1 MWKHSALILS
11 LLDLVGRMPTGT
23 DGRGKSGGR
32 VGEAQ
37 GASLPLQL
45 RERLQGTSGI
55 EVLHESLLANLN
67 LSHDHLLHPSIGKV
81 DGHHLPLPLVH
92 IEDAGKGVKVA
103 LQEAVAT
110 ETQDRVCRRE
120 GGESS
125 RET

>member
-1 MWKHSALILS
+1 MWKHGALILS
-11 LLDLVGRMPTGT
+11 LLELVRRTLTGT
-23 DGRGKSGGR
+23 EGRWKSGGR
-32 VGEAQ
+32 VGEAR

-55 EVLHESLLANLN
+55 EILHESLLANLN
-67 LSHDHLLHPSIGKV
+67 LSHDHLLHPRISKV
-81 DGHHLPLPLVH
+81 DGHHLPLALVH

-110 ETQDRVCRRE
+110 ETQDCICRWE
-120 GGESS
+120 GGQSS